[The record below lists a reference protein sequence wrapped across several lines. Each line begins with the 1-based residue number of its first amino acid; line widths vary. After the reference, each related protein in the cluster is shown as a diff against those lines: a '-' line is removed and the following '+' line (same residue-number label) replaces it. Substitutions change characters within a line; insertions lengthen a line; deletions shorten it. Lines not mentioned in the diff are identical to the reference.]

1 MTVVDATNKLF
12 EWFSE
17 HDSFE
22 LEKDFIKIM
31 NVVEWPEEDKSAFLG
46 ALATFEENGF
56 VKMIEYKEVKR
67 WILAK
72 KYGAY
77 EQNVALGPE
86 TSQGIALILNTM
98 CDVLGDQSDYCDS
111 TNIVERDIR
120 NLVGLTNYMSNR
132 ESEENISVDNNEKE
146 S

>member
-22 LEKDFIKIM
+22 LERDFLEIM
-31 NVVEWPEEDKSAFLG
+31 SVVDYPEEDKSAFIG
-46 ALATFEENGF
+46 ALAGFEENGF
-56 VKMIEYKEVKR
+56 VKMVEYKKVRR

-72 KYGAY
+72 KYEAY
-77 EQNVALGPE
+77 EQSVTIGPE
-86 TSQGIALILNTM
+86 TSQGLALILNTM
-98 CDVLGDQSDYCDS
+98 CEVIDDQSDYCDP
-111 TNIVERDIR
+111 TNIVEKDIR
-120 NLVGLTNYMSNR
+120 NLVGITNYMSNR
-132 ESEENISVDNNEKE
+132 ESGQNISVDNNEKE